1 MCNFV
6 STSNLNAQW
15 KKSDQFVFL
24 EGNALL
30 DITCIMLSIQKVV
43 QVAAGVVS
51 QSLHDAFSPIS
62 ILDDKVNDKSAL
74 SLLYICY
81 AKAPIVHMQKTICQL
96 DHLSPYLQ
104 QHIQG
109 VISICVYVV

>member
-1 MCNFV
+1 
-6 STSNLNAQW
+6 
-15 KKSDQFVFL
+15 
-24 EGNALL
+24 
-30 DITCIMLSIQKVV
+30 MLSIQKVV

-81 AKAPIVHMQKTICQL
+81 AKAPVVHMQKKPSVSSIIC
-96 DHLSPYLQ
+96 HHILQ